1 MPQNNAPNLK
11 MGQNGKNGAFWEDF
25 TRESFMPDSP
35 HSPLMGQ
42 NLKNGA
48 KLLGG
53 ELLQTG
59 RKNGAKLKKWG
70 KSQEFQASQ
79 NVTEC
84 HRMSQNHA
92 FCDKKMSQNQHNAPF

>member
-53 ELLQTG
+53 ELLQMGKTKWG
-59 RKNGAKLKKWG
+59 KIEKNGAKAKN
-70 KSQEFQASQ
+70 SRPPRMSQ
-79 NVTEC
+79 NVTESC
-84 HRMSQNHA
+84 IL
-92 FCDKKMSQNQHNAPF
+92 